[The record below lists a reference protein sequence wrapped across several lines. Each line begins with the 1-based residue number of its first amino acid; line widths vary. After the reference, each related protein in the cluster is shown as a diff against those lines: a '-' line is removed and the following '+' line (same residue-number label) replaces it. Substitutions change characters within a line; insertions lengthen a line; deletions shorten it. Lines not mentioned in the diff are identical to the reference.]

1 MIQLVGLPGSPIR
14 HSSHEELMAAVRTL
28 TPRALVAFSGTAPP
42 ELLALASLGPNPSL
56 VLDEIRRQVVESSP
70 QAIEAVI

>member
-1 MIQLVGLPGSPIR
+1 
-14 HSSHEELMAAVRTL
+14 MAAVRTL